1 MPFKQGIKFL
11 GFHTY
16 IKDGQ
21 IVCKIRNENKR
32 NAYRKYKKMA
42 YLVVDGK
49 LSRKKFD
56 ESYQSC
62 KVHAMFGDC
71 NNFIDNLDRQ
81 INEILGGKKQ

>member
-16 IKDGQ
+16 IKDSQ

-42 YLVVDGK
+42 RLVVSGK
-49 LSRKKFD
+49 LDRKKFD
-56 ESYQSC
+56 ECYQSW
-62 KVHAMFGDC
+62 KAHANFGDC
-71 NNFIDNLDRQ
+71 QGIIDNLDKQ
-81 INEILGGKKQ
+81 IKEIFGE